1 MPEFGGQPDEPVA
14 DHLRG
19 CPACGAVL
27 RDQLVLEAGLRGFAA
42 ECGRVKAPNRLEGK
56 LLAAF
61 RGQIGL
67 ASPPRPRFRW
77 MPVMPW
83 AAATVMVSIALLL
96 VAERGRQQQLPTHKP
111 VPAGA
116 AELASLNWTAD
127 LPAGDGA
134 SAEGGEF
141 VPLPNADRLPPNEDL
156 NLVRVEV
163 PRSAMIALGYAVT
176 ADRASELVRADVVL
190 GSDGLARAV
199 RFLDE

>member
-1 MPEFGGQPDEPVA
+1 MPELGGPPDEA
-14 DHLRG
+14 AAEHLRG
-19 CPACGAVL
+19 CDACGSVM
-27 RDQLVLEAGLRGFAA
+27 RDQRVLEAGLRGFAA
-42 ECGRVKAPNRLEGK
+42 ERGKPKAPGRLEGK

-61 RGQIGL
+61 RGQMGL
-67 ASPPRPRFRW
+67 AAPPRPRLW
-77 MPVMPW
+77 WAPAMPW
-83 AAATVMVSIALLL
+83 AATVAVVSIALVL
-96 VAERGRQQQLPTHKP
+96 VAARGRQQPP
-111 VPAGA
+111 PAHRA
-116 AELASLNWTAD
+116 APANTAELASLNWTAD
-127 LPAGDGA
+127 LPAGDSTA
-134 SAEGGEF
+134 AEGKDF

>member
-1 MPEFGGQPDEPVA
+1 MPEFGGTLDEAAA

-19 CPACGAVL
+19 CSACSAIM
-27 RDQLVLEAGLRGFAA
+27 RDQRVLEDGLRGFAA
-42 ECGRVKAPNRLEGK
+42 QRDRVKAPGRMEGK

-67 ASPPRPRFRW
+67 ASPPTPRFRW
-77 MPVMPW
+77 APAMPW
-83 AAATVMVSIALLL
+83 AAAATVVTIALLL
-96 VAERGRQQQLPTHKP
+96 VATRGRQQPPAHMA
-111 VPAGA
+111 VPAGV
-116 AELASLNWTAD
+116 AELAALNWTAD
-127 LPAGDGA
+127 LPTGDSEA
-134 SAEGGEF
+134 AEGKEF

-163 PRSAMIALGYAVT
+163 PRSAMIAMGYAVT
-176 ADRASELVRADVVL
+176 ADRAAEMVRADVVL